1 MSGVQPSSAP
11 EPLQDCVSAVE
22 QQSVTLETHQQIAQR
37 TYLILERN
45 GCPQG
50 SELDN
55 WIKAEAEVAAMTV
68 ADARPA
74 VAPTAKAQR
83 SRRKTK

>member
-22 QQSVTLETHQQIAQR
+22 QQSVTLQKHSR
-37 TYLILERN
+37 SLKHTYLILERN
-45 GCPQG
+45 GCPQE

-55 WIKAEAEVAAMTV
+55 WIKAEAKVAAMTV